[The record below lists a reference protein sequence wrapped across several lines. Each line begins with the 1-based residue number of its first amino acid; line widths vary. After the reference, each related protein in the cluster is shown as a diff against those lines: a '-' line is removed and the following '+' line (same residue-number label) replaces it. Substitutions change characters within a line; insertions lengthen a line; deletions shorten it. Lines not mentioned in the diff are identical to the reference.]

1 MNLSLIFSNKQ
12 TLYFF
17 TTALFA
23 ALFIGYFYSLVAA
36 LILFVFF
43 VVGLFIPSSNNTK
56 EDEFLREMSKVV
68 KNAGLGKLE
77 ERVTNIPLESKYFD
91 IAWGYNNL
99 VDQVETFIRDT
110 LTAMK
115 FAREGSPNAVIFPQG
130 LKGSF
135 TDAIAPL
142 NEALKGI
149 VAGKT
154 MEAQGR
160 LGKSFDGLGGGTN
173 GGMLDIKKDVQ
184 EGSELMKKIAIASN
198 KTAELSLE
206 TLTSVESV
214 HQNFEKINESISTTS
229 EGVNSLSQ
237 QSQEISSIAGLIK
250 DIAEQTNLLALNAA
264 IEAPRAGEH
273 GRGVAV
279 VADEVRKL
287 AERTAKA
294 TSEISITIS
303 TLQQETITMQEESQN
318 MLRLADESVEY
329 MNHFSTTLQLFNSDA
344 KQTAHDANVLTNV
357 FLISLVKIDNSIFKS
372 LAYSAIM
379 HNTTHDRI
387 FLDDSFD
394 TWYEDVAKE
403 QFGHHPEYRLIDT
416 QHKLV
421 HEYAGKNLIFAKNG
435 TVFEEQH
442 AKEIVDNFKVM
453 EASSFELAQTLNKLV
468 HL

>member
-1 MNLSLIFSNKQ
+1 
-12 TLYFF
+12 
-17 TTALFA
+17 
-23 ALFIGYFYSLVAA
+23 
-36 LILFVFF
+36 
-43 VVGLFIPSSNNTK
+43 
-56 EDEFLREMSKVV
+56 
-68 KNAGLGKLE
+68 
-77 ERVTNIPLESKYFD
+77 
-91 IAWGYNNL
+91 
-99 VDQVETFIRDT
+99 
-110 LTAMK
+110 
-115 FAREGSPNAVIFPQG
+115 
-130 LKGSF
+130 
-135 TDAIAPL
+135 
-142 NEALKGI
+142 
-149 VAGKT
+149 
-154 MEAQGR
+154 
-160 LGKSFDGLGGGTN
+160 
-173 GGMLDIKKDVQ
+173 
-184 EGSELMKKIAIASN
+184 
-198 KTAELSLE
+198 
-206 TLTSVESV
+206 
-214 HQNFEKINESISTTS
+214 
-229 EGVNSLSQ
+229 LSQ

-273 GRGVAV
+273 GRGFAV

-403 QFGHHPEYRLIDT
+403 QFGHHP
-416 QHKLV
+416 
-421 HEYAGKNLIFAKNG
+421 
-435 TVFEEQH
+435 
-442 AKEIVDNFKVM
+442 
-453 EASSFELAQTLNKLV
+453 
-468 HL
+468 